1 MKDDY
6 RKQQTEKF
14 ALNGLMFCGIIIIVL
29 ATVLSVIN

>member
-14 ALNGLMFCGIIIIVL
+14 ALNGLVVCGIIMIVL
-29 ATVLSVIN
+29 ATLLSVIN